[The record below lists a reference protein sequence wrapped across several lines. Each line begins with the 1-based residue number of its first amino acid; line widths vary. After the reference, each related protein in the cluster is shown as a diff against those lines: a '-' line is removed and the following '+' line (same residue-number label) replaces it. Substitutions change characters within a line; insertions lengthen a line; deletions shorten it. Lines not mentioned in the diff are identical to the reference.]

1 MKKTISKE
9 RLMVLLSNA
18 MDELADRGGYDLF
31 EHDFYIYLAR
41 RIGMSREE
49 MDELLELYR

>member
-41 RIGMSREE
+41 RIGITREE